1 MRNLLTVI
9 AAVAALACAGAPI
22 AQPRL
27 VTVDAENNISPHGV
41 LATVGDAARIEAQ
54 VVANEEA
61 VVAQEA
67 AYAIASNIVDTLVS
81 QIAQQQVVI
90 LEDDFVYSLGD
101 ANNVSTNCICSIKTY
116 DHTVSGGNSVDTLV
130 FGFTE
135 DIGSL
140 NPVGQLKYSLAV
152 DSVDWQEVTCSTPVV
167 VPNGTFTR
175 GDVEFSHVY
184 QVTVTYPAQP
194 SAFIRVYTEI
204 TAQTGDGAELDL
216 VGGIAGGWTG
226 TDGDGC
232 RIVGGLNM
240 GPAQ

>member
-9 AAVAALACAGAPI
+9 AAFAALACAGAPI

-27 VTVDAENNISPHGV
+27 VTVDAENKISPQGV
-41 LATVGDAARIEAQ
+41 LATVCDAARIEAQ

-61 VVAQEA
+61 VVAQET
-67 AYAIASNIVDTLVS
+67 AYANASNVVNTLVS

-101 ANNVSTNCICSIKTY
+101 ANNVSTNCVCSIKSY
-116 DHTVSGGNSVDTLV
+116 EHTTSGANAVDTLV

-140 NPVGQLKYSLAV
+140 NPVGQLKYSL
-152 DSVDWQEVTCSTPVV
+152 SGNEVDWQEVTCSTPTV

-175 GDVEFSHVY
+175 GGVEFAYVY
-184 QVTVTYPAQP
+184 QMTVTYPAQS

-204 TAQTGDGAELDL
+204 TAQTGDGAELDI

-226 TDGDGC
+226 TDEDGC

-240 GPAQ
+240 GPQQ